1 MNTPKIIR
9 NISGT
14 IAALMCAVL
23 IFIFG
28 LMPLFNYEVCPIKTD
43 DDRSIYSGGSVA
55 FVREI
60 DPEKL
65 EKGDIAV
72 YYSGQT
78 AIGVEVVTSDKNAQ
92 KIYAKA
98 ENGTTVELSYRKI
111 SGKGTSFSVPLFGGY
126 ADWLVNGS
134 GLLVSVII
142 LGTVFVI
149 FAVSAI
155 ATREEE

>member
-14 IAALMCAVL
+14 LAALMCTVL

-28 LMPLFNYEVCPIKTD
+28 LMPLLDYDICPIKTD
-43 DDRSIYSGGSVA
+43 DARSVYSGGSVA

-60 DPEKL
+60 DPSEL
-65 EKGDIAV
+65 ENGDIAV

-78 AIGVEVVTSDKNAQ
+78 AIGVEVVTKDENVR
-92 KIYAKA
+92 KIYARA
-98 ENGTTVELSYRKI
+98 EDGTTVELSYRKI
-111 SGKGTSFSVPLFGGY
+111 SGKGMPFSIPLFGSY

-134 GLLVSVII
+134 GLIVSVII
-142 LGTVFVI
+142 LGMVFVI